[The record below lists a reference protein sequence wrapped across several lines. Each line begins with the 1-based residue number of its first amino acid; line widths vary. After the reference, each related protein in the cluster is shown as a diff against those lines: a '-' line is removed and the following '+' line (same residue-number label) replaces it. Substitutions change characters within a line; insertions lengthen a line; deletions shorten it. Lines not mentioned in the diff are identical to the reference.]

1 LAELAAVYA
10 YGGSVGPITLVGERS
25 IGGFFANLLM
35 LQGIWARELS
45 WNDPAWSISL
55 EFLAYLLFPLLFSWL
70 WRAAP
75 ATKAGIA
82 EALPDGSPTAPA
94 TTSTNGTGSAQSCGA
109 CRSS

>member
-1 LAELAAVYA
+1 
-10 YGGSVGPITLVGERS
+10 
-25 IGGFFANLLM
+25 M

-75 ATKAGIA
+75 AAKAGA
-82 EALPDGSPTAPA
+82 GGLF
-94 TTSTNGTGSAQSCGA
+94 
-109 CRSS
+109 